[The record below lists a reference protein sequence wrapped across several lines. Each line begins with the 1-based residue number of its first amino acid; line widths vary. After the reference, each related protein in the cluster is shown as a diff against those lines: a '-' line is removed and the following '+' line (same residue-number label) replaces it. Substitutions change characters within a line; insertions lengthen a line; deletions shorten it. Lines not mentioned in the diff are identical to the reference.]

1 MAVGWAFS
9 AEMIS
14 PKHRFKLR
22 AFTSWTNGRLLMVA
36 ITHIGGTWRLSTYL
50 HAAATLLPLA
60 IVFFLPEVPMWLK
73 KKEYY
78 EREEEARKKLD
89 WINGLEPKEE
99 SASKEEEKEKLLKQ
113 QKVVRISFIRALR
126 NKELRTNFLTLF
138 VMWFCAGLTTYC
150 IDLNGEDMTKNLWL
164 GQYMTSLLASVLRV
178 LVGFADAKYKW
189 LGRRKLFIMAI
200 GTCTLASIA
209 LFVELIVGM
218 KGQLIYFA
226 TYLIAYNAVAVH
238 WEPCYMGAAELI
250 PTEVRA
256 TSTAFLNVI
265 SRVANVLAARSVCTE
280 VLPVVMMFRSLERS
294 NCSRDED
301 GSRSDRGSMQ
311 GKESKESSRS
321 GSKEIK
327 DVEREGDAPG
337 SRESVEGSDEHG
349 KVASGSR
356 DSVEAKQD
364 GGSALESGR
373 SERKGSDSAEPAEER
388 R

>member
-1 MAVGWAFS
+1 MEKVVVRSLFHKCTMAVGWAFS

-178 LVGFADAKYKW
+178 
-189 LGRRKLFIMAI
+189 
-200 GTCTLASIA
+200 
-209 LFVELIVGM
+209 
-218 KGQLIYFA
+218 GQLIYFA

-265 SRVANVLAARSVCTE
+265 SRVANVLAARSETKGVN
-280 VLPVVMMFRSLERS
+280 LEKVGQLLKL
-294 NCSRDED
+294 DED